1 MESSTGCALAPGFI
15 EEAPAQ
21 VGAWAARF
29 DAAALPVLRSSADAI
44 EEWREHE
51 DAVDA
56 HMLAETLS
64 NDPLLTIKVLAHVAE
79 LRRGREG
86 SGPET
91 LTEALVMLGITP
103 FFRDFGPQPTV
114 EAELAEH
121 PAALEGFRAVLARA
135 HRAAR
140 FALAFAVQRM
150 DHDNAVIRE
159 AALLHDFAELLLWIR
174 APALAAEIAFR
185 QRLDGALRSVTVQQ
199 EVLNI
204 RLSDLQHALMI
215 KWRLPR
221 VLIELADDKRETI
234 SAQARNVLLAI
245 RLARHTARSWE
256 SPALAD
262 DVRDIAE
269 LLHMAPE
276 PTLALLHDID
286 GL

>member
-1 MESSTGCALAPGFI
+1 MAPSTGCSQAPGFI
-15 EEAPAQ
+15 ERAPAGI
-21 VGAWAARF
+21 GAWAACF
-29 DAAALPVLRSSADAI
+29 EAAALPILRSSADAI
-44 EEWREHE
+44 EEWRDHE

-56 HMLAETLS
+56 HLLAETLS
-64 NDPLLTIKVLAHVAE
+64 SDPLLTIKVLAHVAA

-91 LTEALVMLGITP
+91 LTESLVMLGITP

-114 EAELAEH
+114 EAELLDH
-121 PAALEGFRAVLARA
+121 PAALEGFRSVLARA

-150 DHDNAVIRE
+150 DHDNAVIHE
-159 AALLHDFAELLLWIR
+159 AALLHDFAELLLWLR
-174 APALAAEIAFR
+174 APALAEEIAVR
-185 QRLDGALRSVTVQQ
+185 QRLDGALRSVSVQQ
-199 EVLNI
+199 DVLNI

-221 VLIELADDKRETI
+221 VLIELADDNRETV
-234 SAQARNVLLAI
+234 STQARNVLLAI

-286 GL
+286 GV